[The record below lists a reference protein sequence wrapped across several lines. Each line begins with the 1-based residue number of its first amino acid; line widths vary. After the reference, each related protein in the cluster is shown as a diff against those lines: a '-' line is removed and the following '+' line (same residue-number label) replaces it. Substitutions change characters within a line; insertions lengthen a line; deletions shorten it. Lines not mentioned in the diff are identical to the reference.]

1 MNLTSEEVE
10 RYLNRIFTGSE
21 LFNLEGRLLVF
32 TQPSNKVKAQADL
45 IYDKALKK
53 GVDSGLLPASDMAD
67 LIKKR
72 NIFSED
78 DEEKLADLRAQKS
91 AQETILSKTTK
102 VPARQERLIKIIA
115 QLNEQIQALEFKK
128 TSKLAMSADSKAEEE
143 RALYLCWACVT
154 DDNGDKCWPTF
165 EDLLKESDIQFRD
178 SILINFLKFKSGI
191 STEIIRYL
199 ARHSLWRIRYVTSQ
213 KVSDPLFGV
222 PTSQYTND
230 MLNLAY
236 WSNFYQNI
244 YEMMAKDRPPD
255 SIIEDDDALD
265 AYMKAYY
272 EERSREEAAERD
284 KNKLGSRGK
293 LSAFNKEEVI
303 VTKSHEL
310 YEDIDY
316 TKPREAQM
324 IKDKAAIRK
333 KRGGRKKR
341 KS

>member
-1 MNLTSEEVE
+1 MDLKSEEVE
-10 RYLNRIFTGSE
+10 RYLNRIFTGTE

-32 TQPSNKVKAQADL
+32 KQPSNEIKAQADL
-45 IYDKALKK
+45 IYDKALKR
-53 GVDSGLLPASDMAD
+53 GIDSGLLSMSDLEE

-72 NIFSED
+72 NLFSQED
-78 DEEKLADLRAQKS
+78 NDKLEELRARKN
-91 AQETILSKTTK
+91 AQEIILSKTTR
-102 VPARQERLIKIIA
+102 VPAKQERLKTIIA
-115 QLNEQIQALEFKK
+115 DIDEQIQELEYKRV
-128 TSKLAMSADSKAEEE
+128 SKLTMSADSKAEEE
-143 RALYLCWACVT
+143 RALYVCWACVT
-154 DDNGDKCWPTF
+154 DEDGNKCWTTF
-165 EDLLKESDIQFRD
+165 EDLLKEKNIQFRD
-178 SILINFLKFKSGI
+178 TVLINFLKFKSGI
-191 STEIIRYL
+191 STKIIRYL

-244 YEMMAKDRPPD
+244 YEMMPKDRPPD
-255 SIIEDDDALD
+255 SVIEDDDALD
-265 AYMKAYY
+265 VYMKAYY
-272 EERSREEAAERD
+272 EERSREEAVERD
-284 KNKLGSRGK
+284 KNKLGNRGK

-324 IKDKAAIRK
+324 IKDKALVRK
-333 KRGGRKKR
+333 KRGGRKK
-341 KS
+341 KG

>member
-1 MNLTSEEVE
+1 MDLTAEEVE
-10 RYLNRIFTGSE
+10 RYLNRIFTGTE
-21 LFNLEGRLLVF
+21 LFILDDRIFVF
-32 TQPSNKVKAQADL
+32 KQPDNDIKAKADL
-45 IYDKALKK
+45 IYDKAYRRAI
-53 GVDSGLLPASDMAD
+53 DSGMLCLKD
-67 LIKKR
+67 LEALITKR
-72 NIFSED
+72 GLFTD
-78 DEEKLADLRAQKS
+78 YDQEKLDELVAQRH
-91 AQETILSKTTK
+91 AQEVILSRTTK
-102 VPARQERLIKIIA
+102 IKANRDRLKGIIA
-115 QLNEQIQALEFKK
+115 NINDKIKRLEYKR
-128 TSKLAMSADSKAEEE
+128 TSKLAMSAENKAEEE

-154 DDNGDKCWPTF
+154 DDNYNKCWDTF
-165 EDLLKESDIQFRD
+165 DSLLKESDIDFRD
-178 SILINFLKFKSGI
+178 SILVGFLKFKSGI
-191 STEIIRYL
+191 ATETIRLL

-244 YEMMAKDRPPD
+244 YEMMPKDRPPE
-255 SIIEDDDALD
+255 SVIEDDEALD

-272 EERSREEAAERD
+272 EERNREEAEERD
-284 KNKLGSRGK
+284 KNKLGNRGK

-324 IKDKAAIRK
+324 IKDKSAIK
-333 KRGGRKKR
+333 KTARKKR
-341 KS
+341 KR